1 MRRRRTYDDRVSTPG
16 PFGGSGNP
24 FEGLFGELAKLLA
37 NQGAV
42 NHEVARQLALWMATE
57 GRAEPNPDP
66 VERIRL
72 EELVRVADLHVA
84 EATGLPTSVTGRP
97 LTVAA
102 VGRAEWARR
111 ALDAYRPLFEGLAGA
126 VGQAEGDGEDAAAAA
141 DPTSELLGGIT
152 EVVGPLLLGMQA
164 GTMVG
169 HLARRALGQYELPVP
184 RPPSDEL
191 VMVPANMQNFATD
204 WSLSLD
210 DVRLWLCL
218 SEVTHHAVM
227 GRPHVRARLDGL
239 LRSYVGGFRADP
251 SALQD
256 RFSALDPTDPMSF
269 QAALGDPSELL
280 GAIETPEQ
288 RGTLVRIEA
297 VVAVIEGFTDHVLD
311 AAGQRLVSGYGA
323 LVEAL
328 RRRRAERGEGERFV
342 ARLFG
347 LDVTPAQYER
357 GRRFVTGVVERAGE
371 EGLSRLWASER
382 ELPTPTE
389 VDAPGLWLERI
400 DLPD

>member
-1 MRRRRTYDDRVSTPG
+1 MSTSG

-24 FEGLFGELAKLLA
+24 FEGLFGELAKLLS

-42 NHEVARQLALWMATE
+42 NVEVARQLSQWLATE
-57 GRAEPNPDP
+57 GQPEANPEP

-72 EELVRVADLHVA
+72 EELVRVAELHVSD
-84 EATGLPTSVTGRP
+84 ATGLPTSVTGRP
-97 LTVAA
+97 LQVAA
-102 VGRAEWARR
+102 VGRGEWARR
-111 ALDAYRPLFEGLAGA
+111 ALDAYRPLFEALASALSTGEEEGEGA
-126 VGQAEGDGEDAAAAA
+126 DT
-141 DPTSELLGGIT
+141 DPTTELLGGIS

-164 GTMVG
+164 GSMVG
-169 HLARRALGQYELPVP
+169 HLARRALSQYELPVP

-191 VMVPANMQNFATD
+191 VLVPVNMNEFATD

-218 SEVTHHAVM
+218 SEVTHHAVL
-227 GRPHVRARLDGL
+227 GRPHVRDRLNDL
-239 LRSYVGGFRADP
+239 LRSYVGGFRPDP
-251 SALQD
+251 SALED
-256 RFSALDPTDPMSF
+256 RLTAIDPTDPSSF
-269 QAALGDPSELL
+269 QAVLGDPSELL
-280 GAIETPEQ
+280 GAMETPEQ
-288 RGTLVRIEA
+288 RQVLARIEA
-297 VVAVIEGFTDHVLD
+297 LVAAMEGYTDHVMDLV
-311 AAGQRLVSGYGA
+311 GQRLVGGYGA

-347 LDVTPAQYER
+347 LDVSPAQYDR
-357 GRRFVTGVVERAGE
+357 GRKFVSGVVERAGE
-371 EGLSRLWASER
+371 DGLARLWHSAR
-382 ELPTPTE
+382 ELPTPAE

>member
-1 MRRRRTYDDRVSTPG
+1 MSTPG

-24 FEGLFGELAKLLA
+24 FEGLFGELAKLLS

-42 NHEVARQLALWMATE
+42 NYEVARQLALWMATE
-57 GRAEPNPDP
+57 GQPEPNPDP

-72 EELVRVADLHVA
+72 EELVRVADLHVT

-111 ALDAYRPLFEGLAGA
+111 TLESYRPRFEGLADA
-126 VGQAEGDGEDAAAAA
+126 VGRPQPGDDEDTAAA
-141 DPTSELLGGIT
+141 DPATDLLGGIT

-169 HLARRALGQYELPVP
+169 HLARRALSQYELPVP

-191 VMVPANMQNFATD
+191 VMVPANMNEFATD
-204 WSLSLD
+204 WSLALD

-227 GRPHVRARLDGL
+227 GRSHVRARLDGL
-239 LRSYVGGFRADP
+239 LRSYVGGFRPDP

-256 RFSALDPTDPMSF
+256 RFTALDPTDPTSF
-269 QAALGDPSELL
+269 QSALGDPGELL
-280 GAIETPEQ
+280 GAMETPEQ
-288 RGTLVRIEA
+288 RLVLARIEA
-297 VVAVIEGFTDHVLD
+297 LVAAIEGYTDHVLD
-311 AAGQRLVSGYGA
+311 GAGQRLVSGYGS

-347 LDVTPAQYER
+347 LDLSPAQFER
-357 GRRFVTGVVERAGE
+357 GRRFVDGVVERAGD
-371 EGLSRLWASER
+371 EGLARLWRSER

>member
-1 MRRRRTYDDRVSTPG
+1 MSTPG

-24 FEGLFGELAKLLA
+24 FEGLFGELAKLLS
-37 NQGAV
+37 NQGTV
-42 NHEVARQLALWMATE
+42 NFEVARQLALWMATE
-57 GRAEPNPDP
+57 GRPEPNADP

-72 EELVRVADLHVA
+72 EELVRVADLHVS

-97 LTVAA
+97 LSVAA

-111 ALDAYRPLFEGLAGA
+111 TLESYRPLFEGLAA
-126 VGQAEGDGEDAAAAA
+126 SVGPSSSDDEDTAP
-141 DPTSELLGGIT
+141 DPSAELLGGIT

-169 HLARRALGQYELPVP
+169 HLARRALSRYELPVP

-191 VMVPANMQNFATD
+191 VLVPANLKDFATD
-204 WSLSLD
+204 WSLPLD

-218 SEVTHHAVM
+218 SEVTHHAVL
-227 GRPHVRARLDGL
+227 GRPHVRTRLDGL
-239 LRSYVGGFRADP
+239 LRSYAAGFRPDP
-251 SALQD
+251 TTLQD
-256 RFSALDPTDPMSF
+256 RFTAIDPTDPLSF
-269 QAALGDPSELL
+269 QAALGDPGELL
-280 GAIETPEQ
+280 GAMETPEQ
-288 RGTLVRIEA
+288 RVVLTRIEA
-297 VVAVIEGFTDHVLD
+297 LVAAIEGYTDHVLD
-311 AAGQRLVSGYGA
+311 GAGQRLVGGYGA

-347 LDVTPAQYER
+347 LDATPAQYER
-357 GRRFVTGVVERAGE
+357 GRAFVTGVVERAGE
-371 EGLSRLWASER
+371 EGLARLWRSER
-382 ELPTPTE
+382 ELPTPAE

-400 DLPD
+400 DIPD

>member
-1 MRRRRTYDDRVSTPG
+1 MSTPG

-24 FEGLFGELAKLLA
+24 FEGLFGELAKLLS
-37 NQGAV
+37 NQGSV
-42 NHEVARQLALWMATE
+42 NLEVARQLALWMATE
-57 GRAEPNPDP
+57 GQPEPNPDP

-72 EELVRVADLHVA
+72 EELVRVADLHVSD
-84 EATGLPTSVTGRP
+84 ATGLPTSVTGRP
-97 LTVAA
+97 LSVAA

-111 ALDAYRPLFEGLAGA
+111 TLEAYRPLFEGLAA
-126 VGQAEGDGEDAAAAA
+126 SVGEPPADDDDTAA
-141 DPTSELLGGIT
+141 DPSTELLGGIT

-169 HLARRALGQYELPVP
+169 HLARRALSQYELPVP

-191 VMVPANMQNFATD
+191 VLVPANLKDFATD
-204 WSLSLD
+204 WSLALD

-218 SEVTHHAVM
+218 SEVTHHAVL

-239 LRSYVGGFRADP
+239 LRSYVAGFRPDP
-251 SALQD
+251 TTLQD
-256 RFSALDPTDPMSF
+256 RFTAIDPTDPMSF
-269 QAALGDPSELL
+269 QAALGDPGELL
-280 GAIETPEQ
+280 GAMETPEQ
-288 RGTLVRIEA
+288 RAVLTRIEA
-297 VVAVIEGFTDHVLD
+297 LIAAIEGYTDHVLD
-311 AAGQRLVSGYGA
+311 GAGQRLVSGYGA

-347 LDVTPAQYER
+347 LDAAPAQYER
-357 GRRFVTGVVERAGE
+357 GRAFVKGVVERAGE
-371 EGLSRLWASER
+371 EGLARLWRSER
-382 ELPTPTE
+382 ELPTPAE

-400 DLPD
+400 DLDLPD

>member
-1 MRRRRTYDDRVSTPG
+1 MSTPG

-24 FEGLFGELAKLLA
+24 FEGLFGELAKLLS

-57 GRAEPNPDP
+57 GQTEPNPDP

-84 EATGLPTSVTGRP
+84 EATGLATSVTGRP

-111 ALDAYRPLFEGLAGA
+111 TLEAYRPLFAGLATSMSAPGT
-126 VGQAEGDGEDAAAAA
+126 GEENEVATAA
-141 DPTSELLGGIT
+141 DPTTDLLGGIT

-184 RPPSDEL
+184 RSPSDEL
-191 VMVPANMQNFATD
+191 VMVPANMSAFATD

-218 SEVTHHAVM
+218 SEVTHHAVI

-239 LRSYVGGFRADP
+239 LRSYVAGFRADP
-251 SALQD
+251 GALED
-256 RFSALDPTDPMSF
+256 RFASLDPTDPMSF

-280 GAIETPEQ
+280 GAMETPEQ
-288 RGTLVRIEA
+288 RLVLARIEA
-297 VVAVIEGFTDHVLD
+297 LVAAIEGYTDHVLD
-311 AAGQRLVSGYGA
+311 GAGQRLVSGYGA

-347 LDVTPAQYER
+347 LDVSPAQYER
-357 GRRFVTGVVERAGE
+357 GRKFVAGVVERAGE
-371 EGLSRLWASER
+371 AGLARMWTSDR
-382 ELPTPTE
+382 ELPTPAE

>member
-1 MRRRRTYDDRVSTPG
+1 MSTPG

-24 FEGLFGELAKLLA
+24 FEGLFGELAKLLS
-37 NQGAV
+37 NQGSV
-42 NHEVARQLALWMATE
+42 NLEVARQLALWMATE
-57 GRAEPNPDP
+57 GQPEPNPDP

-72 EELVRVADLHVA
+72 EELVRVADLHVSD
-84 EATGLPTSVTGRP
+84 ATGLPTSVTGRP
-97 LTVAA
+97 LSVAA

-111 ALDAYRPLFEGLAGA
+111 TLESYRPLFEGLATSVA
-126 VGQAEGDGEDAAAAA
+126 APPADDEDTAA
-141 DPTSELLGGIT
+141 DPSAELLGGIT

-169 HLARRALGQYELPVP
+169 HLARRALSQYELPVP

-191 VMVPANMQNFATD
+191 VLVPANLKDFATD
-204 WSLSLD
+204 WSLALD

-218 SEVTHHAVM
+218 SEVTHHAVL

-239 LRSYVGGFRADP
+239 LRSYVAGFRPDP
-251 SALQD
+251 TTLQD
-256 RFSALDPTDPMSF
+256 RFTAIDPTDPMSF
-269 QAALGDPSELL
+269 QAALGDPGELL
-280 GAIETPEQ
+280 GAMETPEQ
-288 RGTLVRIEA
+288 RVVLTRIEA
-297 VVAVIEGFTDHVLD
+297 LIATIEGYTDHVLD
-311 AAGQRLVSGYGA
+311 GAGQRLVGGYGA

-328 RRRRAERGEGERFV
+328 RRRRSERGEGERFV

-347 LDVTPAQYER
+347 LDAAPAQYER
-357 GRRFVTGVVERAGE
+357 GRAFVKGVVERAGE
-371 EGLSRLWASER
+371 EGLARLWTSER
-382 ELPTPTE
+382 ELPTPAE